1 MEAIVK
7 KKFEES
13 QVYREKSLFLFT
25 SGSFSYGVKLQLRR
39 CGEPGV
45 KIHFLFSPRRELM

>member
-13 QVYREKSLFLFT
+13 QVYREKSFFLFT